1 MEPIISKYLEKSG
14 STDTNTEHEL
24 EIRFG
29 TKYGKLSKIN
39 YDNVIKKLRSLG
51 FELTSKHTENR
62 LRIMSKTMQKIR
74 CDINGTENIS
84 TYCKTNNLS
93 KIPIE
98 RYSFIE
104 KYYPDGIQP
113 YDNNEFNFRLS
124 YQIERTL
131 NDADKIN
138 NYLSTWKDMPKRFRY
153 ISRISLINPNMPH
166 IKVDMTITKSS
177 KVQNGQYFPE
187 YTIEAANVFNN
198 PENYEIEFEILPNAL
213 SADDIQSNIKK
224 MVKYISCG
232 LQETNYPIPQ
242 TMKSYVLTNYHNIVL
257 GNKPIETYEK
267 YMKKPENVI
276 MNSRNFIGPNSVTL
290 QLVNIVK
297 NETEQLVPNINSNYT
312 VTDKAD
318 GLRKLLLINSDGKI
332 YLITTN
338 MEVQFT
344 GMKCAD
350 KACYNTILDGE
361 HILYGKSNKYINL
374 YASFD
379 IYFSNGNDVRN
390 IPFHDNE
397 RARYQLLIE
406 MNKLIDDSTSNIV
419 NNIYNVLRLKCKIF
433 YTSENIFSSCKK
445 ILDEEKSGNLEYE
458 TDGLIFTPSDL
469 GVGINEK
476 GEKISNKKK
485 TWDRSFKWKPPQHN
499 TNDFLVTTIKN
510 KTSNDA
516 IYDMIGDEFER
527 YKTLTLRCGFSEQF
541 VNPCQNILDDNIII
555 PKRAN
560 EYKPAPFHPTNPSDD
575 EAHIC
580 NIKLRKDSVGTLQM
594 MTEDGDIFTDKSI
607 VEFKYVKENKS
618 KWRWI
623 PIKVRYDKTAQYLS
637 GEKVY
642 GNSYNVANSNWK
654 SIHEPITH
662 EMITTGEN
670 IPKDFDSGVYYT
682 GDKSK
687 SKTQAMRNFHNLYV
701 KNSLIM
707 NVSNP
712 GDTLIDYAVGKAGDL
727 NKWRSAKLSFV
738 FGLDVSQD
746 NIENK
751 QDGACVRYIE
761 MKNKFKM
768 PLTSLFAICNS
779 KHNLKEGVGFKSER
793 DKMIYNATIGRGPND
808 EKQIGKGLVRHYGK
822 AASGFN
828 VSSCQFALHYFFE
841 DMVSLK
847 GFIRNVAENT
857 KIGGYFVGTCYD
869 GTEIFNKLNNI
880 PKGESFVVSDNGDKL
895 LEITKQYDKTS
906 FDNDSS
912 CLGYA
917 IDVLQETIGKKFREY
932 LVNFNYLNRV
942 MENYG
947 FELLSHNE
955 ATRLNMPVSSGN
967 FNLLFMK
974 MLSEKNTKYGKAH
987 DMTENEKTISFL
999 NRFFIYKKIRQVD
1012 AATVILD
1019 DVEPSVEQ
1027 SFQKINF
1034 TPVVDEEEEDDA
1046 ELEAELGVE
1055 VEEPEPSDDKPKI
1068 VFEDEDSPPKILEK
1082 EGEIYFN
1089 SKTGGEFK
1097 YLSNFYGGVEIC
1109 FMQKRYKHP
1118 KMKAL
1123 FEDFK
1128 TCSVDKFKEYLKIL
1142 QPGKKETDYWF
1153 DGKEPIRGILAKLV
1167 GGIIAKPDS
1176 PAFKKR
1182 AKDLAKYLDIKV
1194 EDVMQSDKKTT
1205 DGDMVDCLME
1215 KYKIPQFRDILLK
1228 TGYKE
1233 LHEKPMRGQG
1243 NDWTFPGKDKL
1254 GRLLVKLRAQIKEE
1268 ERIKQ
1273 LPKKLDKQSNR
1284 NVEIIDADVEPGAD
1298 ELETDDVEDSIPLTD
1313 TRVLGKRARDAR
1325 GAPVDLSVM
1334 EDVTD
1339 KLSTK

>member
-14 STDTNTEHEL
+14 SADTNTEHEL

-29 TKYGKLSKIN
+29 TKHGKITKIN
-39 YDNVIKKLRSLG
+39 YDNVIKKLRSMG
-51 FELTSKHTENR
+51 FQLMSKHTENR
-62 LRIMSKTMQKIR
+62 LRIMSRNMQKVR
-74 CDINGTENIS
+74 CDIYGAENIS
-84 TYCKTNNLS
+84 TYCKTNSLS
-93 KIPIE
+93 KIPHE
-98 RYSFIE
+98 RYSFVE
-104 KYYPDGIQP
+104 KYAPDGIQP
-113 YDNNEFNFRLS
+113 YDNSEFKFRVS

-138 NYLSTWKDMPKRFRY
+138 GYLSSWKDMQKRFRY
-153 ISRISLINPNMPH
+153 ISRISLTHPSMPY
-166 IKVDMTITKSS
+166 IKVDMTITKASR
-177 KVQNGQYFPE
+177 VQNGQYVPE

-198 PENYEIEFEILPNAL
+198 PENYEIEFEILPNSSTAGE
-213 SADDIQSNIKK
+213 IHGMIKK

-242 TMKSYVLTNYHNIVL
+242 TMQSYVLTNYHHIVL

-267 YMKKPENVI
+267 YMKKPENII
-276 MNSRNFIGPNSVTL
+276 MNSRNFIGPNSITL

-297 NETEQLVPNINSNYT
+297 NEKEQLAPNINNNYT

-318 GLRKLLLINSDGKI
+318 GLRKLLLINSDGYI

-344 GMKCAD
+344 GMKCSN
-350 KACYNTILDGE
+350 KTCFNTILDGE
-361 HILYGKSNKYINL
+361 HILYGKANKYINL

-379 IYFSNGNDVRN
+379 IYFSNGADVRN
-390 IPFHDNE
+390 LVFHDND
-397 RARYQLLIE
+397 RCRNQLLIE
-406 MNKLIDDSTSNIV
+406 MNKLIDDSTGNIV
-419 NNIYNVLRLKCKIF
+419 NNINNILRFKCKVF

-445 ILDEEKSGNLEYE
+445 ILDEEKAGTLEYD
-458 TDGLIFTPSDL
+458 TDGLIFTPSNL

-476 GEKISNKKK
+476 GEKVANKKK
-485 TWDRSFKWKPPQHN
+485 TWDRSFKWKPPEHN
-499 TNDFLVTTIKN
+499 TVDFLVTTIKN
-510 KTSNDA
+510 KTSSDA
-516 IYDMIGDEFER
+516 IYDMVGDNFER

-541 VNPCQNILDDNIII
+541 VNPCQNILDDNINI
-555 PKRAN
+555 PKRSN

-594 MTEDGDIFTDKSI
+594 MTEDGDIFTDKAI
-607 VEFKYVKENKS
+607 VEFKYIKENKS
-618 KWRWI
+618 KWRWV

-642 GNSYNVANSNWK
+642 GNSYAVANSNWK
-654 SIHEPITH
+654 SIHEPITL

-670 IPKDFDSGVYYT
+670 IPEDFDSGVYYT
-682 GDKSK
+682 GDKTK

-793 DKMIYNATIGRGPND
+793 DKMIYNATIGKGPND
-808 EKQIGKGLVRHYGK
+808 EKQIGRGLVRHYGK
-822 AASGFN
+822 GATGFN
-828 VSSCQFALHYFFE
+828 ISSCQFALHYFFE

-857 KIGGYFVGTCYD
+857 KTGGYFIGTCYD

-895 LEITKQYDKTS
+895 LEMTKQYDKTS
-906 FDNDSS
+906 FENDSS

-967 FNLLFMK
+967 FSLLFTK
-974 MLSEKNTKYGKAH
+974 MLSEKGTKYGKSH
-987 DMTENEKTISFL
+987 LMTEHEKAISFL
-999 NRFFIYKKIRQVD
+999 NRFFIYKKVRQVD

-1019 DVEPSVEQ
+1019 DIEKPED

-1034 TPVVDEEEEDDA
+1034 TPAIQEDDEDEELDA
-1046 ELEAELGVE
+1046 ELGLELDEPKPGVE
-1055 VEEPEPSDDKPKI
+1055 LDEPEP
-1068 VFEDEDSPPKILEK
+1068 
-1082 EGEIYFN
+1082 
-1089 SKTGGEFK
+1089 
-1097 YLSNFYGGVEIC
+1097 GVELDEPTP
-1109 FMQKRYKHP
+1109 YKDDDEP
-1118 KMKAL
+1118 
-1123 FEDFK
+1123 D
-1128 TCSVDKFKEYLKIL
+1128 
-1142 QPGKKETDYWF
+1142 ETPQEEISQTD
-1153 DGKEPIRGILAKLV
+1153 IR
-1167 GGIIAKPDS
+1167 
-1176 PAFKKR
+1176 
-1182 AKDLAKYLDIKV
+1182 
-1194 EDVMQSDKKTT
+1194 VM
-1205 DGDMVDCLME
+1205 
-1215 KYKIPQFRDILLK
+1215 
-1228 TGYKE
+1228 
-1233 LHEKPMRGQG
+1233 
-1243 NDWTFPGKDKL
+1243 
-1254 GRLLVKLRAQIKEE
+1254 
-1268 ERIKQ
+1268 
-1273 LPKKLDKQSNR
+1273 
-1284 NVEIIDADVEPGAD
+1284 
-1298 ELETDDVEDSIPLTD
+1298 
-1313 TRVLGKRARDAR
+1313 GKRARDAR
-1325 GAPVDLSVM
+1325 GGPANIPAM

-1339 KLSTK
+1339 NLTINN